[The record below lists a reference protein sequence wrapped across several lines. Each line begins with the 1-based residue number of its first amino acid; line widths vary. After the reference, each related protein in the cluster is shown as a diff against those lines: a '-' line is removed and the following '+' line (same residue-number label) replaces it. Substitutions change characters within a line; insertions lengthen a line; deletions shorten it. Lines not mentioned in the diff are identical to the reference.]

1 MKHLFCIFNANDP
14 TPTAYAIRSSSYQR
28 VTVFVFG
35 KENFGK
41 RQNRSLY
48 RLEKWLAGSAK
59 SSEDWPRGL
68 WSDSWDWEKPK
79 AEVELVEIESLSED
93 VFESHEDSTII
104 VDLKSGTKKMSVEMM
119 EYANRRFENP
129 QFIMS
134 NIGSCIALSHG
145 LVVPTPHLSLNEMVW
160 LSSGFIID
168 VDYAPDFDSSVDAVD
183 HLDYDLQRRS
193 GQHRF
198 SFKQTYLERMGKL
211 FSGEYETDRYIY
223 HDYLEE
229 FTAFAMKQKNEYVE
243 VYGGVRFINPKRLK
257 NCLGRAEWVILKN
270 KYPDEFTTEH
280 RTEIEAFFESGTT
293 ENEDLIAYVRKK
305 IHTMEIDSL
314 ALTIDGWLIGVECKY
329 GTYREID
336 VDRLHAICSRL
347 SPRFY
352 PLIVNTNQS
361 KKYALGVHQIPFPAL
376 LDPLDSILVF
386 PKILPT
392 NIEVAESKLQE
403 YPDDQQDVELED
415 ALDIIHQLLL
425 IIKENP
431 ISWPEFY
438 QLLQSQGVKTT
449 GLLKFIKLHFSEKLN
464 FSLKRPK
471 NQTGINW
478 IVWN

>member
-1 MKHLFCIFNANDP
+1 
-14 TPTAYAIRSSSYQR
+14 
-28 VTVFVFG
+28 
-35 KENFGK
+35 
-41 RQNRSLY
+41 
-48 RLEKWLAGSAK
+48 
-59 SSEDWPRGL
+59 
-68 WSDSWDWEKPK
+68 
-79 AEVELVEIESLSED
+79 
-93 VFESHEDSTII
+93 
-104 VDLKSGTKKMSVEMM
+104 
-119 EYANRRFENP
+119 
-129 QFIMS
+129 
-134 NIGSCIALSHG
+134 
-145 LVVPTPHLSLNEMVW
+145 
-160 LSSGFIID
+160 
-168 VDYAPDFDSSVDAVD
+168 
-183 HLDYDLQRRS
+183 
-193 GQHRF
+193 
-198 SFKQTYLERMGKL
+198 
-211 FSGEYETDRYIY
+211 
-223 HDYLEE
+223 
-229 FTAFAMKQKNEYVE
+229 MKQKNEYVE

-361 KKYALGVHQIPFPAL
+361 KKYASGVHQIPFPAL

-425 IIKENP
+425 IVKENP

-449 GLLKFIKLHFSEKLN
+449 GLLKFIKLHFSEKN
-464 FSLKRPK
+464 SIFHSNVRRIR
-471 NQTGINW
+471 QASIG
-478 IVWN
+478 